1 VIRLS
6 ALLLAGLI
14 PACEADETV
23 ARYGAGGVTW
33 TLVELDGAPFEAR
46 VTLDFAE
53 RGPISGQAPCN
64 SFTTTNLVPY
74 PWFEIGPIAA
84 TKRACP
90 DLLAEALFFEA
101 FSAMTQSEVQP
112 YTLFLRN
119 DAGQEMK
126 FTTPG

>member
-1 VIRLS
+1 MIRLS
-6 ALLLAGLI
+6 ALLLVGLI

-33 TLVELDGAPFEAR
+33 TLVELDGAPFDAR
-46 VTLDFAE
+46 VTLEFADG
-53 RGPISGQAPCN
+53 GPIAGQAPCN

-74 PWFEIGPIAA
+74 PWFELSPIAA

-90 DLLAEALFFEA
+90 DLDAETRFFTA
-101 FSAMTQSEVQP
+101 FAAMTQSEVRP

-126 FTTPG
+126 FTSPG